1 MKKFVTLLKGKK
13 KLGYALISLLL
24 ALLFV
29 SLLTVKARQTHM
41 GSETVDRDTL
51 CTDSHVGYDVT
62 QNEAGNLVFQPTEDD
77 PQIYLSL
84 GDGQRFN
91 KITIRFAE
99 PLTQPLHVQIYYAA
113 DHEDLKERHSYHS
126 NLGVG
131 DEYVSVFIPEK
142 NYTLLRLDLN
152 GSFSPDSLL
161 LESVLRERYY
171 TVNWIALILLAVIL
185 TLLCVFDRRIGYVSS
200 VLRFF
205 KEGFARLKSV
215 SREQGRL
222 RVFLYRGMWVTTALY
237 VLLLATFLLLS
248 YFSQFT
254 IYLMFALTVATVA
267 FQLLYRCVSGEG
279 NQPAKLFLVVSL
291 LVGFMF
297 AYCLPI
303 TSGVSWDDQIH
314 YQRAENISRVLFG
327 HDSNGADYDQ
337 AVFLFLSSANFEDL
351 DGVNMNI
358 LLDSQAKTN
367 EGGGLFNPYTY
378 LSYFHMAL
386 IIALKD
392 WIGIDFILQM
402 MLIKMANILIYS
414 TVIYFG
420 LKKLKSGAY
429 LMSAVCLMPT
439 AVFMASTMTYDWWVT
454 AFLGYAVAS
463 FISELQSPERPLTLG
478 ATVKM
483 LAAILVGCA
492 PKAVYFLLFM
502 PILLLGKHKFTN
514 SSRRRTYLIA
524 CVLVLALVML
534 SFVLPFFVN
543 VGSQTDVRGGEDVNS
558 GEQLAYILKN
568 PFIYADTLLRFMAD
582 YTSFALASQHCS
594 FYAYLQNPTPVCAT
608 AVLLVIMFC
617 AFADKGECDRFKGAW
632 RYKLALLVSIFA
644 TVAVVATALY
654 IAFTPVGFSWI
665 NGCQW
670 RYLVPVLFPLLYC
683 VGTPSLV
690 CKLGSRRMGAIVFGV
705 LAAVLLVSFFDVY
718 VSVFEFGALLS

>member
-1 MKKFVTLLKGKK
+1 MTKIISFLKGKK
-13 KLGYALISLLL
+13 KIGYVLITLVLTF
-24 ALLFV
+24 LFTT
-29 SLLTVKARQTHM
+29 LLTVRARQTDLT
-41 GSETVDRDTL
+41 SNTIDRDTL
-51 CTDSHVGYDVT
+51 CTDSHFGYEVT
-62 QNEAGNLVFQPTEDD
+62 ENEAGNLIFTPTGDD

-84 GDGQRFN
+84 ADGQKFN
-91 KITIRFAE
+91 KVTIRFAE
-99 PLTQPLHVQIYYAA
+99 PLTNALHVQIYYEA
-113 DHEDLKERHSYHS
+113 DHEGLKEQHSYHS

-142 NYTLLRLDLN
+142 NYTTLRLDLN
-152 GSFSPDSLL
+152 GSFSPDSLV

-171 TVNWIALILLAVIL
+171 TVNWITLILFAVL
-185 TLLCVFDRRIGYVSS
+185 VTVLFVFNRRMGYVSW
-200 VLRFF
+200 VIGFF
-205 KEGFARLKSV
+205 KNTWVGAK
-215 SREQGRL
+215 REAAEHGRF
-222 RVFLYRGMWVTTALY
+222 RAFLYCGMWITTAIY
-237 VLLLATFLLLS
+237 ASLLTILLLLS
-248 YFSQFT
+248 HLSLIS
-254 IYLMFALTVATVA
+254 IYAVFAVTVMTVA

-279 NQPAKLFLVVSL
+279 NQPAKLFLVVCL
-291 LVGFMF
+291 LVGLTF

-358 LLDSQAKTN
+358 LLDSQVKTN

-386 IIALKD
+386 IIAFKD
-392 WIGIDFILQM
+392 WLGIDFILQM
-402 MLIKMANILIYS
+402 MLIKMANILIYA

-429 LMSAVCLMPT
+429 LMAAVCLMPT

-454 AFLGYAVAS
+454 AFLGYAAAT

-478 ATVKM
+478 TTVKM

-514 SSRRRTYLIA
+514 SSRRKTYLIA
-524 CVLVLALVML
+524 CILVLALVML

-568 PFIYADTLLRFMAD
+568 PLAYADTLLRFMAD

-594 FYAYLQNPTPVCAT
+594 FYAYLQNPVPVCAT
-608 AVLLVIMFC
+608 AVLLVLMFC
-617 AFADKGECDRFKGAW
+617 TFADKGECDRFKRAW
-632 RYKLALLVSIFA
+632 LYKLALLASIFA

-654 IAFTPVGFSWI
+654 IAFTPVGFHWI

-690 CKLGSRRMGAIVFGV
+690 CKLRSRKMGAIVFGV
-705 LAAVLLVSFFDVY
+705 LAAVLLVSFLDVY
-718 VSVFEFGALLS
+718 VSVFEFEAILL